1 MKFAVFGGDGRI
13 VRLIRLLREDGH
25 TVSTFALDKAVSG
38 GSKTAFDAADGAD
51 CAVFPL
57 PSIKNGILN
66 APFSAEQ
73 HDISDI
79 LSILAPGTLVC
90 AGMTDSFAPLCGGL
104 GLKLRDYFKSDYL
117 TVMNALLTAEGAI
130 GLIMHESPRAVFGS
144 KILVC
149 GYGRIGRLLSH
160 KLHALGAQVTVAA
173 RKSEALAYIRAEG
186 MIALDL
192 RHADNFSG
200 FDFVVNTIPETVFKS
215 GALKQFG
222 SAALI
227 ELASPPY
234 GFDLAAAEEM
244 GKSVMIASGLPGACS
259 PETAAEIIRDT
270 VYAIIEEE
278 L

>member
-13 VRLIRLLREDGH
+13 VRLVRLLREDGH
-25 TVSTFALDKAVSG
+25 TVSTFALDKALPG
-38 GSKTAFDAADGAD
+38 GAKTAFEAADGAD
-51 CAVFPL
+51 CAIFPL
-57 PSIKNGILN
+57 PSIKSGLLN
-66 APFSAEQ
+66 APFSASG
-73 HDISDI
+73 HDVSEI
-79 LSILAPGTLVC
+79 LSAIPSGTLVC
-90 AGMTDSFAPLCGGL
+90 AGMADSFAPLCGGL
-104 GLKLRDYFKSDYL
+104 GLKMRDYFKSDYL

-130 GLIMHESPRAVFGS
+130 GLITRESPRAVFGS

-192 RHADNFSG
+192 RRKADLSS
-200 FDFVVNTIPETVFKS
+200 FDFVVNTIPSTIFTAP
-215 GALKQFG
+215 ALRQFG
-222 SAALI
+222 HATLI

-234 GFDLAAAEEM
+234 GFDLAAAEELS
-244 GKSVMIASGLPGACS
+244 KNVIIASGLPGSCS
-259 PETAAEIIRDT
+259 PESAAEIIRDT

-278 L
+278 